1 MRMTGSSRSFKR
13 KKCKLLLKEINQIE
27 TIYSSLLPAGSIFEN
42 IQMWWHAS
50 VFKYELV
57 VIIERDH

>member
-1 MRMTGSSRSFKR
+1 M
-13 KKCKLLLKEINQIE
+13 KEINHIE
-27 TIYSSLLPAGSIFEN
+27 SIYSILLPTGSIFKN